1 MGKGA
6 LLLGPALA
14 DGRTVLPPV
23 EPVTHGGEV

>member
-14 DGRTVLPPV
+14 DSRTVLPPV
-23 EPVTHGGEV
+23 EPVSQGGED